1 MIMIC
6 ITVIVIAVL
15 AVGCILGYKYLS
27 LTCNPEL
34 YKNDDTLNSINII
47 AHEIINRIQDYIDC
61 ESDDKYKL
69 RVTDDEILTAFNE
82 IYRIS
87 NYDSN
92 KN

>member
-87 NYDSN
+87 NYGRN
-92 KN
+92 KD

>member
-6 ITVIVIAVL
+6 ITVIVIAIL

-87 NYDSN
+87 NYGSN
-92 KN
+92 KD

>member
-6 ITVIVIAVL
+6 ITVIIIAVL

-27 LTCNPEL
+27 LTYNPEL

-61 ESDDKYKL
+61 ESNDKYKL

-87 NYDSN
+87 NYGSN
-92 KN
+92 KD

>member
-27 LTCNPEL
+27 LTYNPEL

-87 NYDSN
+87 NYGSN
-92 KN
+92 KD

>member
-6 ITVIVIAVL
+6 ITVIIIAIL

-27 LTCNPEL
+27 LTWNPEL

-92 KN
+92 KD

>member
-6 ITVIVIAVL
+6 ITVIIITVL
-15 AVGCILGYKYLS
+15 VVGCILGYKYLS
-27 LTCNPEL
+27 LTWNPEL

-87 NYDSN
+87 NYGSN
-92 KN
+92 KD

>member
-6 ITVIVIAVL
+6 ITVIIITVL
-15 AVGCILGYKYLS
+15 VVGCILGYKYLS
-27 LTCNPEL
+27 LTWNPEL

-92 KN
+92 KD

>member
-6 ITVIVIAVL
+6 ITVIIIAVL
-15 AVGCILGYKYLS
+15 TVGCILGYRYLS
-27 LTCNPEL
+27 LTWNSEL
-34 YKNDDTLNSINII
+34 YKNDDTLDSINII
-47 AHEIINRIQDYIDC
+47 ADEIINKLQAYIDC
-61 ESDDKYKL
+61 KSDDKYKL

-92 KN
+92 KD

>member
-6 ITVIVIAVL
+6 ITVIIIAVL

-27 LTCNPEL
+27 LTYNPEL

-47 AHEIINRIQDYIDC
+47 AHEIINRIQNYIDC

-87 NYDSN
+87 NYGSN
-92 KN
+92 KD

>member
-34 YKNDDTLNSINII
+34 YKNDDTLNAINIV

-82 IYRIS
+82 IYKIS
-87 NYDSN
+87 NYGSN
-92 KN
+92 KD

>member
-6 ITVIVIAVL
+6 ITVIVMAIL

-27 LTCNPEL
+27 LTWNPEL
-34 YKNDDTLNSINII
+34 YKNDGTLNSINII
-47 AHEIINRIQDYIDC
+47 AHEMINRLQDYIDC

>member
-27 LTCNPEL
+27 LTYNPEL

-87 NYDSN
+87 NYGSN

>member
-6 ITVIVIAVL
+6 ITVIVIAIL

-27 LTCNPEL
+27 LTFNPEL

-87 NYDSN
+87 NYGSN
-92 KN
+92 KD

>member
-1 MIMIC
+1 MIC

-27 LTCNPEL
+27 LTYNPEL

-87 NYDSN
+87 NYGSN
-92 KN
+92 KD

>member
-6 ITVIVIAVL
+6 ITVIIIAVL

-27 LTCNPEL
+27 LTYNPEL

-69 RVTDDEILTAFNE
+69 RVTDDEIFTAFNE

-87 NYDSN
+87 NYGSN
-92 KN
+92 KD

>member
-27 LTCNPEL
+27 LTWNPEL

-87 NYDSN
+87 NYGSN

>member
-47 AHEIINRIQDYIDC
+47 AHEIINRLQDYIDC

-87 NYDSN
+87 KYGSN
-92 KN
+92 KD

>member
-6 ITVIVIAVL
+6 ITVIIIAIL
-15 AVGCILGYKYLS
+15 AVGCILGYIYLS
-27 LTCNPEL
+27 LTYNPEL
-34 YKNDDTLNSINII
+34 YKNDGTLNSINII
-47 AHEIINRIQDYIDC
+47 AHEIINRLQDYIDC

>member
-1 MIMIC
+1 M
-6 ITVIVIAVL
+6 
-15 AVGCILGYKYLS
+15 
-27 LTCNPEL
+27 
-34 YKNDDTLNSINII
+34 
-47 AHEIINRIQDYIDC
+47 INRLQDYIDC

>member
-6 ITVIVIAVL
+6 ITVIIIAVL

-27 LTCNPEL
+27 LTYNPEL

-87 NYDSN
+87 NYGSN

>member
-6 ITVIVIAVL
+6 ITVIIIAVL

-92 KN
+92 KD

>member
-6 ITVIVIAVL
+6 ITVIIIAVL

-27 LTCNPEL
+27 LTYNPEL

-87 NYDSN
+87 NYGSN
-92 KN
+92 KD

>member
-6 ITVIVIAVL
+6 ITIIVIAVL

-27 LTCNPEL
+27 LTYNPEL

-69 RVTDDEILTAFNE
+69 RVTDNEILTAFNE

-87 NYDSN
+87 NYGSN
-92 KN
+92 KD

>member
-6 ITVIVIAVL
+6 ITAIVITVL
-15 AVGCILGYKYLS
+15 VVGCILGYKYLS
-27 LTCNPEL
+27 LTYNPEL

-92 KN
+92 KD

>member
-6 ITVIVIAVL
+6 ITVIVITVL
-15 AVGCILGYKYLS
+15 AVGCILGCRYLS
-27 LTCNPEL
+27 LTWNPKL
-34 YKNDDTLNSINII
+34 YKNDDVLASINII
-47 AHEIINRIQDYIDC
+47 ADEIINRLQAYIDC

-92 KN
+92 KD

>member
-6 ITVIVIAVL
+6 ITVIVMAIL
-15 AVGCILGYKYLS
+15 AVGFILGYKYLS
-27 LTCNPEL
+27 LTWNPEL
-34 YKNDDTLNSINII
+34 YKNDGTLNSINII
-47 AHEIINRIQDYIDC
+47 ADEMINRLQDYIDC

>member
-6 ITVIVIAVL
+6 ITIIIIAVL

-27 LTCNPEL
+27 LTYNPEL

-87 NYDSN
+87 NYGSN
-92 KN
+92 KD

>member
-6 ITVIVIAVL
+6 ITVIVIAIL

-27 LTCNPEL
+27 LTYNPEL

-92 KN
+92 KD

>member
-6 ITVIVIAVL
+6 ITVIIIAIL
-15 AVGCILGYKYLS
+15 AVGCILGYRYLS
-27 LTCNPEL
+27 LTYNPEL

-87 NYDSN
+87 NYGSN
-92 KN
+92 KD

>member
-87 NYDSN
+87 NYGSN
-92 KN
+92 KD

>member
-6 ITVIVIAVL
+6 ITVIVITVL
-15 AVGCILGYKYLS
+15 VVGCILGYKYLS
-27 LTCNPEL
+27 LTWNPEL

-87 NYDSN
+87 NYGSN
-92 KN
+92 KD

>member
-6 ITVIVIAVL
+6 ITVIIIAVL

-27 LTCNPEL
+27 LTYNPEL

-92 KN
+92 KD

>member
-6 ITVIVIAVL
+6 ITVIIIAIL

-27 LTCNPEL
+27 LTYNPEL

-69 RVTDDEILTAFNE
+69 RVTDDEILTVFNE

-87 NYDSN
+87 KYGSN
-92 KN
+92 KD

>member
-27 LTCNPEL
+27 LTWNSEL
-34 YKNDDTLNSINII
+34 YKNDGTLNSINII
-47 AHEIINRIQDYIDC
+47 AHEIINRLQDYIDC

>member
-1 MIMIC
+1 MIIIC
-6 ITVIVIAVL
+6 ITVIVIAILV
-15 AVGCILGYKYLS
+15 VGCILGYKYLS
-27 LTCNPEL
+27 LTWNPEL
-34 YKNDDTLNSINII
+34 YKNDDALDSINII
-47 AHEIINRIQDYIDC
+47 ADEIINKLQAYIDC

-92 KN
+92 KD

>member
-6 ITVIVIAVL
+6 ITVIIIAVL

-27 LTCNPEL
+27 LTYNPEL

>member
-34 YKNDDTLNSINII
+34 YKNDDTLNSINIV

-87 NYDSN
+87 NYGSN
-92 KN
+92 KD

>member
-15 AVGCILGYKYLS
+15 AVGCILGYRYLS
-27 LTCNPEL
+27 LTWNSEL
-34 YKNDDTLNSINII
+34 YKNDDSLDSINII
-47 AHEIINRIQDYIDC
+47 ADEIINKLQAYIDC
-61 ESDDKYKL
+61 ESDDKYNL

-92 KN
+92 KD

>member
-6 ITVIVIAVL
+6 ITVIIIAVL

-27 LTCNPEL
+27 LTYNPEL

-87 NYDSN
+87 NYNSN
-92 KN
+92 KD